1 MLPKMDRRPARSS
14 LGKRGRAQRCAA
26 FRAVCKRAIR
36 TFRPEQP
43 DPLALPSLSSGARA
57 VGDGG

>member
-43 DPLALPSLSSGARA
+43 DPRWRSYHFLAEPAQ
-57 VGDGG
+57 